1 MKYVVFYETADGAMP
16 KLLELFPAHQA
27 RWQGYAER
35 GELLMIGPFANAQED
50 GAMGIFTTRESAES
64 FVSGDPFV
72 LEGGVKRWYIREWRE
87 ALVNPSPK
95 PNPGTV

>member
-1 MKYVVFYETADGAMP
+1 MKYVVFYETADNAMP
-16 KLLELFPAHQA
+16 RLMELFAAHQA

-35 GELLMIGPFANAQED
+35 GELLMIGPFANAE

-72 LEGGVKRWYIREWRE
+72 TNNLVKRWYIREWRE
-87 ALVNPSPK
+87 ALVNP
-95 PNPGTV
+95 